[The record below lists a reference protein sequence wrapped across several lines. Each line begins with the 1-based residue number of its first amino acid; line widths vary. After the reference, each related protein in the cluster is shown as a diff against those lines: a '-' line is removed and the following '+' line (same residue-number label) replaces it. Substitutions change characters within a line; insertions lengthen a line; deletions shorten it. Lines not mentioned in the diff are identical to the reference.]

1 MRRTAIALA
10 AVALLALPAEARD
23 DDENVM
29 TIMAP
34 ARGAGVELPFSG
46 ARIKKMRLDFD
57 GTHAIIRAEIQPT
70 IKQRIGRKV
79 RAITAGIKKIGSKA
93 RHAVQSTAETVGH
106 GLKGAG
112 HGIVVANEKLKPV
125 TAVVSTV
132 ATWAGAWYF
141 LKGRGVI

>member
-10 AVALLALPAEARD
+10 AVALLSLPAEAS
-23 DDENVM
+23 DEDVM

-34 ARGAGVELPFSG
+34 AKGRAVELPLKG
-46 ARIKKMRLDFD
+46 ARVKKATLDFD
-57 GTHAIIRAEIQPT
+57 GENAIIRAEFQPT

-79 RAITAGIKKIGSKA
+79 RAIKAGAKKVAGKA

-106 GLKGAG
+106 GLKAAG
-112 HGIVVANEKLKPV
+112 HKVVVANEMLKPV
-125 TAVVSTV
+125 TGVVSTV